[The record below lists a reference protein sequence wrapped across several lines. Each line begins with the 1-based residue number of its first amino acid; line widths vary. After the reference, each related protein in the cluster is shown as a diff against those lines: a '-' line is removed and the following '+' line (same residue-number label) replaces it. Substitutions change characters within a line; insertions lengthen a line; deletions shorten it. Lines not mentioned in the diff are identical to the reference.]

1 MAITQNKAVLPQEPF
16 SRTAVATT
24 AETAFHAPTNVVDLL
39 DAADNLNGARITR
52 LYAIPRAQVAAAC
65 NVQLYKRAGSTYTL
79 IDSVLM
85 ATVNPSGSVANGRT
99 DFGVSLAS
107 PMELEAG
114 VGLAVAIGQT
124 IANGV
129 VVRCEG
135 GLY

>member
-52 LYAIPRAQVAAAC
+52 LYAIPRAQVATAC
-65 NVQLYKRAGSTYTL
+65 NVQLYKRAGATYTL

-85 ATVNPSGSVANGRT
+85 ATVNPSGSVANGRA

>member
-39 DAADNLNGARITR
+39 DAADNLNGARLTR

>member
-85 ATVNPSGSVANGRT
+85 ATVNPSGSIANGRT